1 MALREQIS
9 HCLDF
14 SLKTQPELCAENV
27 QQVVFLSYIT
37 IHSHVELLNYYY
49 YYYWFESVFRPNT
62 HSPFGSINSCGSTSV
77 FLFLYKNNKM
87 LTLSVSNLLM
97 STWNSM
103 DQHQHYALLSLQA
116 FKIFILV

>member
-37 IHSHVELLNYYY
+37 IHSHVELLNYH
-49 YYYWFESVFRPNT
+49 YYWFESFRVCLGPT
-62 HSPFGSINSCGSTSV
+62 LILLLAPSIPVGAR
-77 FLFLYKNNKM
+77 LFFFFCTKIIRCLLY
-87 LTLSVSNLLM
+87 
-97 STWNSM
+97 
-103 DQHQHYALLSLQA
+103 LSL
-116 FKIFILV
+116 IY